1 MRGKLAVSLSGHDKQ
16 QVYVIIQ
23 EEDAFVY
30 LADGVLK
37 SVAHPKKKNKKHI
50 QIIKQIPEELKELLA
65 EPFEDL
71 RVKRAIKLYMKKQ
84 EENECQKQM

>member
-1 MRGKLAVSLSGHDKQ
+1 MKGKLAISISGHDKQ

-37 SVAHPKKKNKKHI
+37 SVGHPKKKNKKHI
-50 QIIKQIPEELKELLA
+50 QIIKQIPGELAELLT